1 MIWTN
6 VLCFIYFTVT
16 ADHYDIPGNEPD
28 LTRKEEDK
36 DDFKFRNF
44 NLDRWRNVEHFKLR
58 DSSERFFRSFGES
71 ECYISGT
78 DLEESERRKKCICVK
93 RYFGV
98 NCGIP
103 DSAWYSFYRNN
114 KTARLKLKPRKT
126 ARRLIHGLQVNHEF
140 EMLEARVKM
149 LEDVVDVYLLLESNY
164 TAYGSGKELLFLD
177 KFRAGWLAEYQDK
190 IQYVFLSFFHE
201 AAKKNGW
208 FADSYLRLFL
218 GQEGMKMVEN
228 VRDDDVFLL
237 LDADELPTP
246 ESLIFL
252 KVFDGW
258 TEPVK
263 FGFRW
268 NVFGFFWLE
277 AEEPGGLL
285 SGMVGKLMGV
295 KQRKTERLLTLYVA
309 CTVGM
314 LRHGDRL

>member
-1 MIWTN
+1 MC
-6 VLCFIYFTVT
+6 L
-16 ADHYDIPGNEPD
+16 G
-28 LTRKEEDK
+28 
-36 DDFKFRNF
+36 
-44 NLDRWRNVEHFKLR
+44 
-58 DSSERFFRSFGES
+58 RFHGAH
-71 ECYISGT
+71 
-78 DLEESERRKKCICVK
+78 
-93 RYFGV
+93 
-98 NCGIP
+98 CGIP

-114 KTARLKLKPRKT
+114 KTARLKLKPRKVP
-126 ARRLIHGLQVNHEF
+126 RRLIHGLQVNHEF
-140 EMLEARVKM
+140 DLFEARLEMLK
-149 LEDVVDVYLLLESNY
+149 DVVDVYLLLESNY
-164 TAYGSGKELLFLD
+164 TAYGSGKQLSFLD
-177 KFRAGWLAEYQDK
+177 KLRTGWLEEYQSK
-190 IQYVFLSFFHE
+190 IQYVFLSFFPAE
-201 AAKKNGW
+201 AETNGW
-208 FADSYLRLFL
+208 YADSFLRLFL
-218 GQEGMKMVEN
+218 GRHGMKMVEN
-228 VRDDDVFLL
+228 ARDDDVFLL

>member
-1 MIWTN
+1 M
-6 VLCFIYFTVT
+6 
-16 ADHYDIPGNEPD
+16 
-28 LTRKEEDK
+28 
-36 DDFKFRNF
+36 
-44 NLDRWRNVEHFKLR
+44 
-58 DSSERFFRSFGES
+58 
-71 ECYISGT
+71 
-78 DLEESERRKKCICVK
+78 
-93 RYFGV
+93 
-98 NCGIP
+98 
-103 DSAWYSFYRNN
+103 
-114 KTARLKLKPRKT
+114 
-126 ARRLIHGLQVNHEF
+126 NHEF

-228 VRDDDVFLL
+228 ARDDDVFLL

-268 NVFGFFWLE
+268 SVFGFFWLE
-277 AEEPGGLL
+277 SREPGLMETLPLL
-285 SGMVGKLMGV
+285 GKLFT
-295 KQRKTERLLTLYVA
+295 KPPAEKLLTLYVA
-309 CTVGM
+309 CTLGM
-314 LRHGDRL
+314 LREGITTLLLLFVCHE

>member
-1 MIWTN
+1 MKR
-6 VLCFIYFTVT
+6 
-16 ADHYDIPGNEPD
+16 AQ
-28 LTRKEEDK
+28 
-36 DDFKFRNF
+36 
-44 NLDRWRNVEHFKLR
+44 
-58 DSSERFFRSFGES
+58 GE
-71 ECYISGT
+71 CVCQ
-78 DLEESERRKKCICVK
+78 ES
-93 RYFGV
+93 YHGP

-103 DSAWYSFYRNN
+103 DSAWFSYFKHNRRE
-114 KTARLKLKPRKT
+114 RLKLKPRKT
-126 ARRLIHGLQVNHEF
+126 PRRLIHGLQVNHEF

-314 LRHGDRL
+314 LRHGDRLQFTIDFYT